1 MAPRTRSRRDRT
13 AAALVAGLTVLG
25 LAAAGCGGDDASTQ
39 AGGGSEPE
47 ATEASA
53 PVIDAGDGGHYAP
66 AIDPANFV
74 TTVDNPYM
82 PLAPGARWVYDGT
95 ADGEPEH
102 TEVVVTD
109 RQKVVMGIPVVVV
122 RDTVSVRGEV
132 IEDTYDWFAQDRDGN
147 VWYMGEDSKEYEDG
161 QVTSTEGSWEAGVD
175 GALPGIVMQAHPAL
189 GQAYRQEYYP
199 GQAED
204 MAEVSQVG
212 STKQIGLGEY
222 RDVLVIKEW
231 NPLEPDVVEQ
241 KYYAPGIGVIAE
253 DTVTGGDEQ
262 SELTGT

>member
-1 MAPRTRSRRDRT
+1 MAPRTRSRRGRT
-13 AAALVAGLTVLG
+13 TAGLVAGLTVLG
-25 LAAAGCGGDDASTQ
+25 LAAAACGDDDTSTQ
-39 AGGGSEPE
+39 AGGGSET
-47 ATEASA
+47 ATTEPA
-53 PVIDAGDGGHYAP
+53 PVIDPGDGGHYAP
-66 AIDPANFV
+66 VIDPANFV

-82 PLAPGARWVYDGT
+82 PLAAGARWAYDGT
-95 ADGEPEH
+95 SDGEPEH

-109 RQKVVMGIPVVVV
+109 QQKLVMGIRVVVV
-122 RDTVSVRGEV
+122 RDTVSVRGDV
-132 IEDTYDWFAQDRDGN
+132 IEDTYDWYAQDRDGN
-147 VWYMGEDSKEYEDG
+147 VWYMGEDSKEYENG
-161 QVTSTEGSWEAGVD
+161 RVTSTEGSWEAGVD
-175 GALPGIVMQAHPAL
+175 GALPGIVMQAHPAQ

-204 MAEVSQVG
+204 MAEVAKVG
-212 STKQIGLGEY
+212 TTKTIGLGDY
-222 RDVLVIKEW
+222 TDVLVIKEW

>member
-1 MAPRTRSRRDRT
+1 MAPHTSRSPAWM
-13 AAALVAGLTVLG
+13 AARLVAGLAVMG
-25 LAAAGCGGDDASTQ
+25 LAAAGCGDDDGSTQ
-39 AGGGSEPE
+39 AGGGSGSE
-47 ATEASA
+47 TTTT
-53 PVIDAGDGGHYAP
+53 PVIDPGDGGHYAP
-66 AIDPANFV
+66 VIDPANFV

-82 PLAPGARWVYDGT
+82 PLAPGARWVYEGT
-95 ADGEPEH
+95 SDGEPEH

-109 RQKVVMGIPVVVV
+109 QQKVVMGIPVVVV

-132 IEDTYDWFAQDRDGN
+132 VEDTYDWFAQDRDGN
-147 VWYMGEDSKEYEDG
+147 VWYMGEDSKEYENG
-161 QVTSTEGSWEAGVD
+161 QVTSTEGSWEGGVD
-175 GALPGIVMQAHPAL
+175 GALPGIVMQAHPAA

-212 STKQIGLGEY
+212 TTKQIGLGDY
-222 RDVLVIKEW
+222 QDVLVIKEW

-253 DTVTGGDEQ
+253 DTVTGGDEK